1 MTLPN
6 WNLKKFYVNIDDNKI
21 SKDLKVLS
29 KKSKNFSND
38 FRNKLG
44 SLKASQLI
52 DSLKDFEKIQE
63 IIQKIQSFAYLSYCT
78 NQLDEKNKKFYQQV
92 EEKISEI
99 EKNLIFYGIEL
110 NKLSTKQLLPFKKTK
125 YKNWIENHR
134 KFKRFQKSEDN
145 EKLLVEKSIT
155 SSSAWVKFFDQTMA
169 RLKFLFNGK
178 ELTETEILNFLS
190 STDANIRKK
199 AALVFGKTLKENAF
213 NFCFIMNTISKDLD
227 IDKIRRGFE
236 FSES

>member
-1 MTLPN
+1 MKFDFFIHFRLITSNIIFNNDTTKLEF
-6 WNLKKFYVNIDDNKI
+6 KKFYDNIDDNKI

-125 YKNWIENHR
+125 I
-134 KFKRFQKSEDN
+134 
-145 EKLLVEKSIT
+145 
-155 SSSAWVKFFDQTMA
+155 
-169 RLKFLFNGK
+169 
-178 ELTETEILNFLS
+178 
-190 STDANIRKK
+190 
-199 AALVFGKTLKENAF
+199 
-213 NFCFIMNTISKDLD
+213 
-227 IDKIRRGFE
+227 
-236 FSES
+236 

>member
-125 YKNWIENHR
+125 YKNWI
-134 KFKRFQKSEDN
+134 
-145 EKLLVEKSIT
+145 
-155 SSSAWVKFFDQTMA
+155 
-169 RLKFLFNGK
+169 
-178 ELTETEILNFLS
+178 
-190 STDANIRKK
+190 
-199 AALVFGKTLKENAF
+199 
-213 NFCFIMNTISKDLD
+213 
-227 IDKIRRGFE
+227 
-236 FSES
+236 